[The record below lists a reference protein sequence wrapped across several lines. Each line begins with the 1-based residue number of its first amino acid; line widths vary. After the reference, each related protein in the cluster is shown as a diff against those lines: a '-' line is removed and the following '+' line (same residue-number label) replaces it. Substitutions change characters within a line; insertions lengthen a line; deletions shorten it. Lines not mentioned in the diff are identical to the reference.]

1 MCALKTTKRTIR
13 MTTTIAAE
21 TAPAMTA
28 WFVLPVLTKK
38 KRKVKEWQVQLMI

>member
-13 MTTTIAAE
+13 MTNTIAAE

-28 WFVLPVLTKK
+28 WFLLPVLTKEK
-38 KRKVKEWQVQLMI
+38 KKS

>member
-21 TAPAMTA
+21 TTPTMTA
-28 WFVLPVLTKK
+28 WFVLPVLTKEK
-38 KRKVKEWQVQLMI
+38 KKS